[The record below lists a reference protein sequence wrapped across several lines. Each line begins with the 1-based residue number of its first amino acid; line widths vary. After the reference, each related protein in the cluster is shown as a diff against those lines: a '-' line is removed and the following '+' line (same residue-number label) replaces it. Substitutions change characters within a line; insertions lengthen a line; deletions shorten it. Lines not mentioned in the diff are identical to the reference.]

1 MTDHQY
7 GPKHEIVANF
17 IAHILTLNDEDW
29 IGVRA
34 QCKSK
39 PEATWGAA
47 QNAAWA
53 TREPTNSNKFA
64 VSFDASNDARAAVK
78 FKTAQT
84 APCNPAWDPALGAV
98 GSAISEIQGADLM
111 RERGQPFFFLPLFG
125 FADEKAVLAA
135 LNPQPEDTK

>member
-1 MTDHQY
+1 MTDHKY

-34 QCKSK
+34 QYKSN

-84 APCNPAWDPALGAV
+84 APCNPAWDTALGAV

-111 RERGQPFFFLPLFG
+111 RERGQPFFFLPMFG
-125 FADEKAVLAA
+125 FADEHAVIAA
-135 LNPQPEDTK
+135 LQPKDGNP